1 MEGIEKRVTLS
12 VRIPE
17 ETARRFK
24 AKCAMVGTTGQF
36 ILSKAIE
43 KFLEEKKDNPE

>member
-1 MEGIEKRVTLS
+1 MKGIEKRVTLS
-12 VRIPE
+12 VRISE

-36 ILSKAIE
+36 VLSKAIE
-43 KFLEEKKDNPE
+43 KFLEEEKINSE